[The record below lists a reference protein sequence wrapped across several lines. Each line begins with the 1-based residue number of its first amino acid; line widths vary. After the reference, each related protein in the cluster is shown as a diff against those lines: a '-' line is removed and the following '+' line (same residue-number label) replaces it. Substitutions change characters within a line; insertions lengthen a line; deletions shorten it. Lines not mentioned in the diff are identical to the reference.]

1 MFVAQ
6 AASGYPARGGR
17 TLPVSFRLPA
27 RSRRAF
33 VTGRDRSVPVLVEL
47 SRQMGPGSRILF
59 GLWLLLMVLIPHIL
73 RLADRPVFLGAL
85 SLAIVVQASLVFS
98 LLLPALRV
106 KATLTSLLWVLAIA
120 WLAEFIGHSTGL
132 PFGRY
137 TYSEVLR
144 PQIGGVPIQ
153 IPAAWLMM
161 LPPAWAAGTAVCGK
175 GLPTDSASRWK
186 QRASLSL
193 VSGLAFTAW
202 DLFLDPQMVAW
213 GVWQWETPGPYF
225 GVPAI
230 NFIGWV
236 LIAFLALSGLSYT
249 CDSDAVPREALLL
262 VYTTVWLLNSLG
274 LGLFFDQPGA
284 AAAGFAG
291 MGFFVVLAW
300 RQVLSAGQ

>member
-1 MFVAQ
+1 
-6 AASGYPARGGR
+6 
-17 TLPVSFRLPA
+17 
-27 RSRRAF
+27 
-33 VTGRDRSVPVLVEL
+33 
-47 SRQMGPGSRILF
+47 MGPGSRILF

-213 GVWQWETPGPYF
+213 GVWQWETPAPTS
-225 GVPAI
+225 
-230 NFIGWV
+230 
-236 LIAFLALSGLSYT
+236 AFLPSIS
-249 CDSDAVPREALLL
+249 
-262 VYTTVWLLNSLG
+262 
-274 LGLFFDQPGA
+274 
-284 AAAGFAG
+284 
-291 MGFFVVLAW
+291 
-300 RQVLSAGQ
+300 SAGC